1 MEHKGTQRIET
12 SRLILRRAQ
21 MTDEEPMFRNWA
33 SDPEVT
39 KFLTWP
45 TYQSVDSAYY
55 ILDKAVISGIELSFM
70 AIGEYLCNCMRT
82 PLTPVMVVYV
92 FIKLLLSLFFKEQFL
107 DAVFLSLIYLK
118 LFLRKFELA
127 GFCDRIYT

>member
-1 MEHKGTQRIET
+1 
-12 SRLILRRAQ
+12 
-21 MTDEEPMFRNWA
+21 MTDAEPMFRNWA
-33 SDPEVT
+33 SDPDVT

-45 TYQSVDSAYY
+45 TYQSVDSVYY
-55 ILDKAVISGIELSFM
+55 ILDKAVISGIERSFL
-70 AIGEYLCNCMRT
+70 AIGEYLYNCMPT
-82 PLTPVMVVYV
+82 PLTPAMVVYV

-107 DAVFLSLIYLK
+107 DAVFLSLTYLK

>member
-21 MTDEEPMFRNWA
+21 MTDAEPMFRNWA

-55 ILDKAVISGIELSFM
+55 ILDKAVISGIERSFL
-70 AIGEYLCNCMRT
+70 AIGEYLYNCMPT

-107 DAVFLSLIYLK
+107 DAVFLSLTYLK
-118 LFLRKFELA
+118 LFLRKFELT

>member
-1 MEHKGTQRIET
+1 MEHRGTQLIET
-12 SRLILRRAQ
+12 PRLILRMAQ
-21 MTDEEPMFRNWA
+21 MTDSEPMFRNWA

-55 ILDKAVISGIELSFM
+55 ILDKAVISDIELSFM
-70 AIGEYLCNCMRT
+70 AIGEYLCNCILT

-107 DAVFLSLIYLK
+107 DAVFLSLTYLK

>member
-1 MEHKGTQRIET
+1 
-12 SRLILRRAQ
+12 
-21 MTDEEPMFRNWA
+21 MTDALPMFRNWA

-70 AIGEYLCNCMRT
+70 AIGEYQLHADTIDTSNGGICLHKT
-82 PLTPVMVVYV
+82 TAIIV
-92 FIKLLLSLFFKEQFL
+92 F
-107 DAVFLSLIYLK
+107 
-118 LFLRKFELA
+118 
-127 GFCDRIYT
+127 

>member
-21 MTDEEPMFRNWA
+21 MTDAEPMFRNWA

-70 AIGEYLCNCMRT
+70 AIGEYLCNCMLT
-82 PLTPVMVVYV
+82 PLTPVMVIYV

-107 DAVFLSLIYLK
+107 DAVFLSLTYLK